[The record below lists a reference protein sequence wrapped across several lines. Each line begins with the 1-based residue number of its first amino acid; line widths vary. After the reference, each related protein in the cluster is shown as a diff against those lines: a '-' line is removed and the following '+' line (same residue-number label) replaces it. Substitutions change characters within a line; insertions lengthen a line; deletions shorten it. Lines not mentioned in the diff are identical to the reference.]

1 MGERTRMFQQCIYQ
15 SLAKQAGENKEIWP
29 AQMMDVEKFQYEK
42 KNLMKNSNV
51 SKISIEKH
59 KHPWASQDST
69 LPKRWDETKGKKIH
83 NAKIAINYS
92 GKKMES

>member
-1 MGERTRMFQQCIYQ
+1 MFQQCIYQ

-51 SKISIEKH
+51 SKISIENINIH
-59 KHPWASQDST
+59 EHLRT
-69 LPKRWDETKGKKIH
+69 LHYLKGEMKQKEKK
-83 NAKIAINYS
+83 YTMS
-92 GKKMES
+92 R